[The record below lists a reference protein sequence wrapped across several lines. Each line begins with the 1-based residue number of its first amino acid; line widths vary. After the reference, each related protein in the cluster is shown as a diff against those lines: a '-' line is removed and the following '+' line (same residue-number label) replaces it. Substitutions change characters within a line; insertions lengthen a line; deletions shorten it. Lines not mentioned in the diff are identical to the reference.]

1 VTVAAVVMFI
11 RTFIENL
18 RRNIGT
24 WLSDLQIDE
33 KV

>member
-11 RTFIENL
+11 RMFIENL
-18 RRNIGT
+18 CRNIGT
-24 WLSDLQIDE
+24 WLSDLQIGE